1 MKKIFF
7 LIILTISLS
16 LSCSDSKEQ
25 KERFI
30 QTYKEILV
38 ARERF
43 SDTAIA
49 NTEVR
54 KAFRRHNYSEQTFFE
69 DWQHY
74 TSNPK
79 EFLVMM
85 DTIRS
90 RAQKEVEK
98 LEKK

>member
-1 MKKIFF
+1 MKKLFILIF
-7 LIILTISLS
+7 LSIIFII
-16 LSCSDSKEQ
+16 SCSDSKEQ

-30 QTYKEILV
+30 KTYKEILI

-90 RAQKEVEK
+90 RAQKEVER